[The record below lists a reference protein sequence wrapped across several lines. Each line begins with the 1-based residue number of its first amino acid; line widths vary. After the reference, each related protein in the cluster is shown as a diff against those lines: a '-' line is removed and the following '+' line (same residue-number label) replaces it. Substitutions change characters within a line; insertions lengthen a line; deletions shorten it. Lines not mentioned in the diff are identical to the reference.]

1 MNIPNFSIQISASAV
16 AWYAAIV
23 STLSLA
29 ASLYLGWR
37 DRARIRISI
46 SPNMMVRNVPQ
57 YDPNKT
63 YIDITVRNRGRRPV
77 KIQTVYLKLYRTKG
91 LALINDSIHQ
101 HVQRVLSEDNPRT
114 NFLIDQSQFDP
125 SLIESGKT
133 HIGYH
138 RRGSFLRRFISRWL
152 WNLDYLE
159 KYDAVPRD
167 EMPDKD

>member
-91 LALINDSIHQ
+91 LVLVSDSIHQ

-114 NFLIDQSQFDP
+114 NLFIDQGLIDP
-125 SLIESGKT
+125 TAIEYVLVVDETGKQ
-133 HIGYH
+133 HIKYQ
-138 RRGSFLRRFISRWL
+138 RRGSFVRRLVSRWL
-152 WNLDYLE
+152 SNFDYRE
-159 KYDAVPRD
+159 PPTPK
-167 EMPDKD
+167 